1 MKQYMTKHKRVD
13 KDPQQIEF
21 DKQQEECTFK
31 PITEPSSTKS
41 SKQKP
46 KVNLP
51 MSHGGY

>member
-13 KDPQQIEF
+13 RDPLQIEF
-21 DKQQEECTFK
+21 DNVKEECTFK
-31 PITEPSSTKS
+31 PTTLAEAGRK
-41 SKQKP
+41 